1 MRRFVAVSQN
11 PAPQKTKK
19 GTPYKK
25 KHPSCGQKIKP
36 ICGIYVVNLK
46 NVKITLKFRHKSKEK
61 SAVFERKQRIFG
73 PSDRI

>member
-1 MRRFVAVSQN
+1 MIPDR
-11 PAPQKTKK
+11 KTKK

-36 ICGIYVVNLK
+36 VCGIYVVNFK
-46 NVKITLKFRHKSKEK
+46 NENLGPKFRNKSKEK

>member
-1 MRRFVAVSQN
+1 MDGAIKT
-11 PAPQKTKK
+11 APQKTKK

-36 ICGIYVVNLK
+36 VCGIYVVNLK
-46 NVKITLKFRHKSKEK
+46 NQKISPKFRNNSKEK
-61 SAVFERKQRIFG
+61 SAVFYRKQRIFG